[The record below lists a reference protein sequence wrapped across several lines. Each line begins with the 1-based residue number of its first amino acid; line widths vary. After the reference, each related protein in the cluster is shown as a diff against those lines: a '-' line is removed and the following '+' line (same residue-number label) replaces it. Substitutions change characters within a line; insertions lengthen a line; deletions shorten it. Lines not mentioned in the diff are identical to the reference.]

1 VRVHHVN
8 LTALI
13 GYFHEGDQMGL
24 IYEFMA
30 NGNMAD
36 HLAGKYQHT
45 LSWRQRLQIALDA
58 AQGMMKQSVDL
69 LYTRLLINPKV

>member
-1 VRVHHVN
+1 MRVHHVN

-13 GYFHEGDQMGL
+13 GYFHEADQMGL

-36 HLAGKYQHT
+36 HLAGKYERT
-45 LSWRQRLQIALDA
+45 LSWTQRLQIALDA
-58 AQGMMKQSVDL
+58 AQGMTKVSSLIFSV
-69 LYTRLLINPKV
+69 IN